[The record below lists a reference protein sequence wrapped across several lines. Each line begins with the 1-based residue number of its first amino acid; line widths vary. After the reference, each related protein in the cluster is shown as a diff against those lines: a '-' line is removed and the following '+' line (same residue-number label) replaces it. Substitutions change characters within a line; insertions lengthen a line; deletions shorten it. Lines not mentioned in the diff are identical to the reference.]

1 MKKIRNQLVI
11 LLSTLTGTLFG
22 MNFASAE
29 ETGPTPMKINVGIL
43 RAPGQ
48 ADPAEIGNVGV
59 YIVRVIN
66 FLALTIGSFAFL
78 AIVIGG
84 ILLLTAAGQE
94 QQIQKGKDII
104 KFAVIGLIVALMAYF
119 IVAFV
124 QSIFY
129 EYTPPQ

>member
-1 MKKIRNQLVI
+1 MKKIRNNVVI
-11 LLSTLTGTLFG
+11 WISTVSGALFG
-22 MNFASAE
+22 FNYAKAQE
-29 ETGPTPMKINVGIL
+29 EGPTPMNINVGIL

-48 ADPAEIGNVGV
+48 ANPSEIGNVGV
-59 YIVRVIN
+59 YIVRVVN